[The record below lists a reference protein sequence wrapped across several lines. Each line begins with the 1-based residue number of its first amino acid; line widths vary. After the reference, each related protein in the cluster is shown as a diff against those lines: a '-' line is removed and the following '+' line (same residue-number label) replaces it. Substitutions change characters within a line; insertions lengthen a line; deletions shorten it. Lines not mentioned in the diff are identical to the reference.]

1 MKTEQPALRR
11 FSLRDLRVVVPALVL
26 ASCRGPAPD
35 PIDADTLAMHLASR
49 SSVDVMREA
58 LDLLPHAQVDEDL
71 DASRS
76 RQSPRMST
84 ANASAKAQSSLDN
97 RLLANAR
104 GLDGK
109 LGQGPHPDDRVGM
122 MHGHALDAARVE
134 FWRASAHAWSI
145 GVRRAV
151 VAWNQSHANRDGAG
165 LPGDIGLGA
174 EVDDVE
180 DLDASLV
187 LRASFDILRL
197 LGLGPAHAARELA
210 NAQAR
215 AAFGELDRAVWA
227 SRFDVERA
235 RVRLAASRARIAAR
249 SQLVDE
255 FEDDATRLQVYE
267 AHEWIPAGPAA
278 AGRALMSRARQDL
291 NNERVLEA
299 SLTEAL
305 ASRAGLLASDAAL
318 GHVAP
323 ETLDEYSLSKSAI
336 RVRHATTNEQ
346 NTWARTPAT
355 NPPHEET
362 LPDTETNA
370 PARPARRETGRK
382 EAGPVDR
389 SKDLLGGHPYLRAA
403 MLDYAVAE
411 ARVRRAASDAWP
423 GIRIGPKQRLEPQDL
438 LGGFLELTLPWPG
451 RVDAATRVALASR
464 RDARVVVEERLREL
478 MSRIDTSAA
487 RFARARDAV
496 LNATALE
503 AASRSAWTAAQAV
516 WSVEASAMGMFNDAL
531 ERRLGGVVAVINA
544 RETAVLA
551 LLDHEEAIGDAP
563 REAGTKTGHARS
575 ATEDAP
581 GFASGLPGGRDE

>member
-1 MKTEQPALRR
+1 
-11 FSLRDLRVVVPALVL
+11 
-26 ASCRGPAPD
+26 
-35 PIDADTLAMHLASR
+35 
-49 SSVDVMREA
+49 MREA
-58 LDLLPHAQVDEDL
+58 LDLLPPPRIDEDL
-71 DASRS
+71 AESGSRS
-76 RQSPRMST
+76 EGHIGQLHDDALDPARVDFWH
-84 ANASAKAQSSLDN
+84 ASA
-97 RLLANAR
+97 R
-104 GLDGK
+104 
-109 LGQGPHPDDRVGM
+109 
-122 MHGHALDAARVE
+122 
-134 FWRASAHAWSI
+134 AWSI

-180 DLDASLV
+180 NLDASFV
-187 LRASFDILRL
+187 LRASFDILRF
-197 LGLGPAHAARELA
+197 LGLGPAHAAKELA

-215 AAFGELDRAVWA
+215 AAFGDLDRAVWA

-249 SQLVDE
+249 SLLVAE
-255 FEDDATRLQVYE
+255 LEDDATRLQIFE
-267 AHEWIPAGPAA
+267 THEWIPAGPAA

-291 NNERVLEA
+291 DNERVLEA

-305 ASRAGLLASDAAL
+305 ATRAGLLASDAAL

-323 ETLDEYSLSKSAI
+323 ATLDEYSLSKSAI
-336 RVRHATTNEQ
+336 RVRYATANEQ
-346 NTWARTPAT
+346 NAWARPPTTDPA
-355 NPPHEET
+355 HEEAR
-362 LPDTETNA
+362 PDTETNA
-370 PARPARRETGRK
+370 PARFARRETGRK
-382 EAGPVDR
+382 EAGQVDR

-464 RDARVVVEERLREL
+464 HEARIVVEERLREL
-478 MSRIDTSAA
+478 TSRIDTSAT
-487 RFARARDAV
+487 RFARARDAI

-531 ERRLGGVVAVINA
+531 ERRLGGVVAVVNA
-544 RETAVLA
+544 RETAILA
-551 LLDHEEAIGDAP
+551 LLDHDEAIGNAP
-563 REAGTKTGHARS
+563 REAETRTNHAHS